1 MDADFWIKA
10 WIEGRTNFHQSHYND
25 QLLAWFPKLNPAAG
39 QRVLIPLCGKTK
51 DLVWLHDLKLDVH
64 GVELHEDAVK
74 SFFTENEL
82 SPVETSRDQNFHHYT
97 YKKINISCGD
107 FFKLPENEKY
117 DFIYDR
123 AALVALP
130 EVMRKN
136 YAEVIKRSL
145 KKGGKCLLIVYEYDQ
160 AKMDGPPFSVDEK
173 EIHALYQDV
182 FSIQLMDSKSP
193 EMQGPKFSALGKSL
207 REKVYCLEKVK

>member
-10 WIEGRTNFHQSHYND
+10 WIEGRTNFHQSHYNE
-25 QLLAWFPKLNPAAG
+25 QLLNWFPKLNPAAG
-39 QRVLIPLCGKTK
+39 QRVLVPLCGKTK

-82 SPVETSRDQNFHHYT
+82 SPVETSRDQHFNHYT
-97 YKKINISCGD
+97 HKKITISCGD
-107 FFKLPENEKY
+107 FFKLPESEKY

-130 EVMRKN
+130 EMMRKK

-160 AKMDGPPFSVDEK
+160 TKMDGPPFSVDEN
-173 EIHALYQDV
+173 EINALYQDQ
-182 FSIQLMDSKSP
+182 FEIQMVESERP
-193 EMQGPKFSALGKSL
+193 ENAGARLAVLENSL
-207 REKVYCLEKVK
+207 VQKVYLLTKH